1 MRIYCKNKTLRWTEE
16 YNFVQS
22 NLCTKKYD
30 IFVGHSTQST
40 GQAGPGKEKK
50 RVFVYPN
57 VCMYITISLIFE
69 YITTCNALQVTSTV
83 RDES

>member
-50 RVFVYPN
+50 RVLCVSK
-57 VCMYITISLIFE
+57 CMYVYYNIIDL
-69 YITTCNALQVTSTV
+69 
-83 RDES
+83 

>member
-1 MRIYCKNKTLRWTEE
+1 MIYLLVTVHR
-16 YNFVQS
+16 VQGR
-22 NLCTKKYD
+22 L
-30 IFVGHSTQST
+30 GL
-40 GQAGPGKEKK
+40 EKK
-50 RVFVYPN
+50 RREFFVYPN